1 MATREPSIEFDH
13 HSTEFGRTAP
23 ALFEDMVARC
33 PVAFSES
40 NGGYWVAASYEHARK
55 VLGDDENFTV
65 RRSADGS
72 SGGLLIP
79 SAAHAPRVWPG
90 ELDGADHD
98 RLRRPVRT
106 AFSRGYLERNLA
118 PALDRIIDER
128 IAAISAMPKFDI
140 TTDFSF
146 PITVESIFTY
156 VGLQEI
162 EDKPGLILM
171 LEDAFAID
179 PDVGEDREAL
189 AEATSPLFREATARI
204 RAIIDSRRPAPT
216 DDLIGVML
224 TADPPLSGDEIDALT
239 MSLLLGGVRTT
250 AASIDNV
257 LWHLDDDRDLRQ
269 AVIARPEILGA
280 VVDELVRIYSPSP
293 LVARTVVE
301 DIELAGAQLKAGD
314 RIAAAICSANLD
326 PARFGDPATVNPER
340 KDGLHLAFGVGTHYC
355 LGIWL
360 AKLEITHA
368 VGQFL
373 ARLPDYA
380 VDRDRAKRYDHTGVN
395 NGWATLP
402 AVASPAA

>member
-1 MATREPSIEFDH
+1 MTSREPSIEFDH
-13 HSTEFGRTAP
+13 HSTDFGSTAP
-23 ALFEDMVARC
+23 GLFTDMVSRC
-33 PVAFSES
+33 PVAYSES
-40 NGGYWVAASYEHARK
+40 NGGYWVAASYEQARK

-65 RRSADGS
+65 RRSADGT

-90 ELDGADHD
+90 ELDGPEHD
-98 RLRRPVRT
+98 RLRRPLRT

-118 PALDRIIDER
+118 PALDRTIQER
-128 IAAISAMPKFDI
+128 IAVITAMPEFDI
-140 TTDFSF
+140 TSDFSF

-162 EDKPGLILM
+162 EDKAELILM

-179 PDVGEDREAL
+179 PEVGDDREAL
-189 AEATSPLFREATARI
+189 AEATSPLFRAATARI
-204 RAIIDSRRPAPT
+204 RAIIDSRRPAPS
-216 DDLIGVML
+216 DDLIGIML
-224 TADPPLSGDEIDALT
+224 TADPPLSGDEIDAMT

-257 LWHLDDDRDLRQ
+257 LWHLDADRDLRR

-280 VVDELVRIYSPSP
+280 VVDEVVRIYSPSP
-293 LVARTVVE
+293 LVARTVVQ
-301 DIELAGAQLKAGD
+301 DMELAGAELKAGD

-326 PARFGDPATVNPER
+326 PARFADPAWVNPDR
-340 KDGLHLAFGVGTHYC
+340 RDGLHLAFGVGTHYC

-373 ARLPDYA
+373 AQLPDYA
-380 VDRDRAKRYDHTGVN
+380 IDRDRAKRYDHTGVN

-402 AVASPAA
+402 AVISPAT

>member
-1 MATREPSIEFDH
+1 MTAREPSIDFDH
-13 HSTEFGRTAP
+13 HSTDFGRTAP
-23 ALFEDMVARC
+23 GLFEEMVSQC
-33 PVAFSES
+33 PVAFSPS

-90 ELDGADHD
+90 ELDGPEHD
-98 RLRRPVRT
+98 RLRRPLRT

-128 IAAISAMPKFDI
+128 IAAISAMPEFDI
-140 TTDFSF
+140 TSDFSF

-162 EDKPGLILM
+162 EDKAELILM

-179 PDVGEDREAL
+179 PEVGDDREAL

-204 RAIIDSRRPAPT
+204 RAIVDSRRPAPS
-216 DDLIGVML
+216 DDLIGIML
-224 TADPPLSGDEIDALT
+224 TADPPLSGDEIDAMT

-257 LWHLDDDRDLRQ
+257 LWHLDGNHALRE
-269 AVIARPEILGA
+269 AVLADPAILA
-280 VVDELVRIYSPSP
+280 PVVDELVRIYSPSP
-293 LVARTVVE
+293 LVARTVVH
-301 DIELAGAQLKAGD
+301 DMELGGAELRAGD

-326 PARFGDPATVNPER
+326 PARFGDPATASPSR

-360 AKLEITHA
+360 ARLEVTHA

-373 ARLPDYA
+373 AALPGYSI
-380 VDRDRAKRYDHTGVN
+380 DRERAKRYAHTGVN

-402 AVASPAA
+402 AEGSARG